1 MPRCFLQNQIVACV
15 LIASASFSSSANAWE
30 SAINKGAMAAELSCP
45 SLHSKA
51 GEPLTVKTRLGEVPA
66 LVRVPPRITKPPI
79 LLWHG
84 FGPPNNHQA
93 LMRAL
98 PLDEVPALKVYLTL
112 PLFGERAPEGG
123 MEEIARRQTTDY
135 GLLLFEP
142 AVIGA
147 ARELADIV
155 AELERRRCLRPGEG
169 IGLLGFSAGGAAVL
183 FALAERAVPVR
194 AAVTLNAPTGLA
206 TSIEALE
213 RVTKRAYDWTP
224 RSRHL
229 AELSDAVRRAP
240 EIATGDPPPALL
252 LWHGAADRIITAE
265 ETERLHQ
272 ALEPLY
278 AAAGHSHRLKLLLA
292 PKVAHDFN
300 DPEVLGGVRDSIAS
314 WLNLH
319 L

>member
-1 MPRCFLQNQIVACV
+1 MRRFILQMQIIACA
-15 LIASASFSSSANAWE
+15 LIAFASFSSSANARERAMNSTLE
-30 SAINKGAMAAELSCP
+30 SAELSCS
-45 SLHSKA
+45 SLRTSTD
-51 GEPLTVKTRLGEVPA
+51 EPLTVKTQLGEVPA

-93 LMRAL
+93 LMEAL

-112 PLFGERAPEGG
+112 PLFGDRAPEGG
-123 MEEIARRQTTDY
+123 MEEIARRQTQDY

-147 ARELADIV
+147 ARELAGIV
-155 AELERRRCLRPGEG
+155 KELEHRKCLRHDEG

-183 FALAERAVPVR
+183 FALTERTVPVR

-213 RVTKRAYDWTP
+213 RVTKRAYEWTQ
-224 RSRHL
+224 RSRDL
-229 AELSDAVRRAP
+229 AKLADAVRRAP
-240 EIATGDPPPALL
+240 EIAAGDPPPALL
-252 LWHGAADRIITAE
+252 LWHGAADRIITADD
-265 ETERLHQ
+265 TARLHQ
-272 ALEPLY
+272 SLQPLY
-278 AAAGHSHRLKLLLA
+278 AAAGHSDRLKLVLA
-292 PKVAHDFN
+292 GKGTHKFTH
-300 DPEVLGGVRDSIAS
+300 PEVLGDLRDSIAS
-314 WLNLH
+314 WLELH